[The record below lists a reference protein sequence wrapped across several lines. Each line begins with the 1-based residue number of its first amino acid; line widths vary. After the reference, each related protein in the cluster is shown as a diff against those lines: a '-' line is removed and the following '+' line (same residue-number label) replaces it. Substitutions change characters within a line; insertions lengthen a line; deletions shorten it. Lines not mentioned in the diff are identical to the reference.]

1 MKFLNKVFVF
11 LSILILN
18 NNVFGQV
25 TIVDYSDKGIKVVPY
40 DTSYFRNDGK
50 FTSIEVLNGLIGNH
64 LIMLSPERLNTSKV
78 RNNKGIGFFKE
89 EVDDLKF
96 GTFEILKV
104 EKIDYSDC
112 ILLGNEKDTFYYKV
126 DYSSDD
132 YIIKEGFEK
141 LKQKLIN
148 QQYFSFDEETVTGLD
163 GISYNL
169 MWGEKLEIINVEIGK
184 ISKYDFGVVF
194 KIKGSTGELIL
205 SLNLDDLWFEY
216 GGDPKGSITFKV
228 TSPGD
233 VLGKSVKIVN
243 DKLYKIYS
251 NSIFKNDIKLGTL
264 KVGMSKDEILLF
276 LGRPFSNL
284 SVPGYDDVWV
294 YGSGSNSFKILFK
307 GTKSVKIL

>member
-1 MKFLNKVFVF
+1 MNIKSMSLFF
-11 LSILILN
+11 SIVLVNTLY
-18 NNVFGQV
+18 GQV

-40 DTSYFRNDGK
+40 DTSYFINDVK

-112 ILLGNEKDTFYYKV
+112 LLLGNEKDTFYYKV

-132 YIIKEGFEK
+132 YIVKEGFEK
-141 LKQKLIN
+141 LKQNLIN
-148 QQYFSFDEETVTGLD
+148 QQYFAFDEGTITGLD
-163 GISYNL
+163 GVSYNL
-169 MWGEKLEIINVEIGK
+169 IWGEKLEIINVEIGK

-194 KIKGSTGELIL
+194 KIKGYTGELIL

-216 GGDPKGSITFKV
+216 GGDPKGSISFNV
-228 TSPGD
+228 NIPGD

-243 DKLYKIYS
+243 DKLFKMYS
-251 NSIFKNDIKLGTL
+251 SSTFKNDIKLGTL
-264 KVGMSKDEILLF
+264 RVGMSKDEILLF
-276 LGRPFSNL
+276 LGRPSSNL

-307 GTKSVKIL
+307 GTKSVKLL